1 MPELS
6 TGQVV
11 NAGQRCYAILEDGTR
26 GRAEQNADRF
36 HPERHRQPAKDHFGG
51 TKTSLATVKDGG
63 GIVGPAKL
71 FRSEE
76 REILARII
84 HDSTSFSSPRRARA
98 PSTSPDLIRIGV

>member
-6 TGQVV
+6 PGQVV

-26 GRAEQNADRF
+26 RRAEQNADRF

-51 TKTSLATVKDGG
+51 TKTSLATVEDGGG

-71 FRSEE
+71 LRSEA
-76 REILARII
+76 REILGAA
-84 HDSTSFSSPRRARA
+84 FSIALYYRQYFLLSR
-98 PSTSPDLIRIGV
+98 SQGG

>member
-6 TGQVV
+6 TGQLV

-51 TKTSLATVKDGG
+51 IRTSLPTVGDGAG
-63 GIVGPAKL
+63 GTVDPTK
-71 FRSEE
+71 
-76 REILARII
+76 
-84 HDSTSFSSPRRARA
+84 SPRSGARA
-98 PSTSPDLIRIGV
+98 VLCAAFFHCAMLSTILLVASIEVWLSCK